1 MTQPAE
7 IAPDRPTEANLEAD
21 MLALGR
27 KARAAARALGL
38 ASAETRTRAIAGMAK
53 ALKARSAEV
62 LEANAADL
70 EAAKAKGMASAMM
83 DRLALD
89 EKRLAG
95 VIGALEQI
103 AAIPDPV
110 GIETARWTPDNGLD
124 IARVRT
130 PIGVLAI
137 IYESRPNV
145 TADAAA
151 LAVRAGNAVILRG
164 GSECLRSNLAIHAAL
179 AEGLE
184 QAGLPQECVQ
194 IVTTR
199 DRAAVGHILQGLDG
213 SVDLLIPRGGRSLVE
228 RVQTEARVAVLGH
241 LEGVNHVYVD
251 ASADPDMA
259 RDVVLN
265 AKMRRVSV
273 CGAAE
278 TLLVDKAAAGKL
290 LPGIAD
296 ALKTA
301 GCELRADPEA
311 RKIIPDATE
320 ATEADW
326 PTEYLAAIMAVK
338 LVDGVG
344 GALEHIARY
353 GSGHTE
359 AIVASDEGVVE
370 QFLSQAD
377 AGIVLAN
384 ASTQYADGGE
394 FGFGGEIG
402 ISTDRLHA
410 RGPVGAEQL
419 TSFKYVVRG
428 KGHAR
433 P

>member
-1 MTQPAE
+1 MNRYGCCVECGMISTYNATEPPAAPRNLFQVIGKRIRLE
-7 IAPDRPTEANLEAD
+7 GFIVRDHTDSQDEFIAE
-21 MLALGR
+21 
-27 KARAAARALGL
+27 
-38 ASAETRTRAIAGMAK
+38 
-53 ALKARSAEV
+53 
-62 LEANAADL
+62 
-70 EAAKAKGMASAMM
+70 MAS
-83 DRLALD
+83 L
-89 EKRLAG
+89 
-95 VIGALEQI
+95 I
-103 AAIPDPV
+103 AAGKV
-110 GIETARWTPDNGLD
+110 VWE
-124 IARVRT
+124 
-130 PIGVLAI
+130 
-137 IYESRPNV
+137 ESV
-145 TADAAA
+145 
-151 LAVRAGNAVILRG
+151 
-164 GSECLRSNLAIHAAL
+164 

-213 SVDLLIPRGGRSLVE
+213 SIDLLIPRGGRSLVE

-278 TLLVDKAAAGKL
+278 TLLVDRAAAGKL

-296 ALKTA
+296 ALKAA

-320 ATEADW
+320 ATDADW

-384 ASTQYADGGE
+384 ASTQYTDGGE

-410 RGPVGAEQL
+410 RGPVGAEGRTLESDAVRIDAVRRQYRDAVSRRL
-419 TSFKYVVRG
+419 GLRLIRMNATTAVLIGAVV
-428 KGHAR
+428 KGR
-433 P
+433 NI